1 MLLFL
6 SGKTCSQHDTWNNI
20 SFIRCYAPCGADG
33 LIARVKRLDRTR
45 NTPARDQTRRTRTRI
60 LRALTHAQTRHTY
73 THTHTYTYTH
83 THLSVQTALRD
94 DTLWNLIPR
103 HRLQVSYIF
112 LFFFFH
118 SSSLGSIFFLQ
129 KKNTT
134 YTIIINYNTPYTHL

>member
-6 SGKTCSQHDTWNNI
+6 SGKTCSQHDAWNNNI
-20 SFIRCYAPCGADG
+20 SFIRRYAPCGADG

-45 NTPARDQTRRTRTRI
+45 NATARDQTRRTRTRI
-60 LRALTHAQTRHTY
+60 LRALTHAQTRSS
-73 THTHTYTYTH
+73 HTHTH

-129 KKNTT
+129 KKK
-134 YTIIINYNTPYTHL
+134 ILLILLL